1 MKLKKAKRLSYENKI
16 FLRTLLSGLPAVVL
30 FLLFLWRSNHSE
42 KFCWTFSWLV
52 LLVWFG
58 FAYSVKE
65 HVIAPLHTVSNLL
78 AALREGD
85 YSIRGK
91 RSKRSDALDELIVE
105 ANALS
110 KTLREQR
117 LDAIEATALLRR
129 VMEEVD
135 VAVFAFDN
143 SQRLRLVNRAGER
156 LLGQPSERLLGRTS
170 TELHLNGALEGP
182 SSKVLDMA
190 FPGSVG
196 RWGMKRSSFRLG
208 GLPHILLVLS
218 DLSRALRDE
227 ERQVWQRL
235 IRVIGHELNNS
246 LAPIKSIAGSLE
258 TMLNK
263 EELPDDWRLDMKR
276 GVSVIAARA
285 DALAS
290 FMEAYSKLA
299 RLPEPKFEDVDV
311 QSWIQHVTNLEN
323 RIPVT
328 VQSGPPLIIQ
338 GDPNQLQQL
347 LINVV
352 GNAVEAAAQTGG
364 GVEVGWKKNGHNVE
378 IWVDDEGP
386 GLLNPGNVFVPF
398 FTTKSGGSGIGLLLS
413 RQIAEAHGGSL
424 TLENRKNGDGCHAVL
439 RVPLTPPVN
448 EPRP

>member
-1 MKLKKAKRLSYENKI
+1 
-16 FLRTLLSGLPAVVL
+16 
-30 FLLFLWRSNHSE
+30 
-42 KFCWTFSWLV
+42 
-52 LLVWFG
+52 
-58 FAYSVKE
+58 
-65 HVIAPLHTVSNLL
+65 
-78 AALREGD
+78 
-85 YSIRGK
+85 
-91 RSKRSDALDELIVE
+91 
-105 ANALS
+105 
-110 KTLREQR
+110 
-117 LDAIEATALLRR
+117 
-129 VMEEVD
+129 
-135 VAVFAFDN
+135 
-143 SQRLRLVNRAGER
+143 
-156 LLGQPSERLLGRTS
+156 
-170 TELHLNGALEGP
+170 
-182 SSKVLDMA
+182 
-190 FPGSVG
+190 
-196 RWGMKRSSFRLG
+196 MKRSSFRLG

-352 GNAVEAAAQTGG
+352 GNAVEAAAETGG

-439 RVPLTPPVN
+439 RVPLAAPVN